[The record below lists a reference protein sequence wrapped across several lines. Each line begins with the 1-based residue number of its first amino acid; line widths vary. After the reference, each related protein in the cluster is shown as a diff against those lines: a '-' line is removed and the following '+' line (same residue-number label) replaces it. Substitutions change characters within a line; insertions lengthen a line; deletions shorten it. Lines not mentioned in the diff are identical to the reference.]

1 MPTNLERAEK
11 YAELYRQ
18 VVKMHDFADT
28 DNFGYSKERDD
39 LLKKIFHMRMDC
51 IQVDID
57 TNVSENDKWQ
67 QFLDQA
73 NLKWSSE
80 PQRGFN

>member
-1 MPTNLERAEK
+1 MLTNLERAEK

-28 DNFGYSKERDD
+28 DMWGYSKERDD
-39 LLKKIFHMRMDC
+39 LLKKIYHLRMDC
-51 IQVDID
+51 IQDDID
-57 TNVSENDKWQ
+57 SNVSENDKWQ

-80 PQRGFN
+80 PQRSLH